1 MSNFVAIILAC
12 LNCRIYPEIKARFFE
27 ELCCYGQP
35 AFKFKK
41 GRQIFS
47 PSCVHFLQLQLVTE
61 DSKEMFKIAQGTFRV
76 VVFCSLKL
84 LFLILYAIVAVATG
98 NCSCYSK
105 GAFLWDDLDQDQWPE
120 ITRIMM
126 HLRNRW
132 ILARFA
138 LKMHHDRGDHL
149 TRIFPKERTTCKRH
163 RLRYYLQVWLLSSCI
178 PDE

>member
-12 LNCRIYPEIKARFFE
+12 LNCRIYPKLRRVFSRSCAATDSRRLSSKRES
-27 ELCCYGQP
+27 
-35 AFKFKK
+35 KF
-41 GRQIFS
+41 FS

-61 DSKEMFKIAQGTFRV
+61 DSKEMFKIARGTFRV

-138 LKMHHDRGDHL
+138 LRMHHDPGDHL

>member
-12 LNCRIYPEIKARFFE
+12 LNCRIYPKLRRVFFE

-35 AFKFKK
+35 AFNFKK
-41 GRQIFS
+41 GRQIS

-61 DSKEMFKIAQGTFRV
+61 DSKETFKIARGTFRV

-105 GAFLWDDLDQDQWPE
+105 GAFLWDDQDQDQ
-120 ITRIMM
+120 
-126 HLRNRW
+126 
-132 ILARFA
+132 
-138 LKMHHDRGDHL
+138 
-149 TRIFPKERTTCKRH
+149 
-163 RLRYYLQVWLLSSCI
+163 
-178 PDE
+178 